1 MRTHE
6 ERMAEIH
13 RRSEEWIKLR
23 KKRRKGILFTCI
35 PLVLIVGIF
44 GAWSLTGAGS
54 IESMVEPQETA
65 EECIAVE
72 VERETYPAIM
82 STAALEGTPY
92 SEYEGL
98 SVQILSLEQ
107 GENGT
112 IIRVRWKNDTEK
124 KVVYGSSYFIDAYRG
139 DRWELCAVDENAIF
153 TAIAYFLEP
162 GQERE
167 ETYTLAGVYEL
178 PETGIC
184 RFRTEC
190 FVYETEDNSIHCELW
205 DVFEIK

>member
-13 RRSEEWIKLR
+13 RRSEKWIKLR
-23 KKRRKGILFTCI
+23 KKRRKGILLACI
-35 PLVLIVGIF
+35 PFVLIVGIF
-44 GAWSLTGAGS
+44 GAWSLTGTGA
-54 IESMVEPQETA
+54 IESMVEPPKTM
-65 EECIAVE
+65 EECVRIEETIPAVMT
-72 VERETYPAIM
+72 ETGVAFV
-82 STAALEGTPY
+82 PY
-92 SEYEGL
+92 SEYDGI
-98 SVQILSLEQ
+98 SVEILSLEQ

-112 IIRVRWKNDTEK
+112 IIRVRWKNETEK
-124 KVVYGSSYFIDAYRG
+124 QAIYGSSYFIDAYRG
-139 DRWELCAVDENAIF
+139 DRWEQCAVDENVIF
-153 TAIAYFLEP
+153 TAIAFILEP

-167 ETYTLAGVYEL
+167 ETYTLTGVYDL
-178 PETGIC
+178 PETGTC